1 MKKIILILTA
11 VLIYCSF
18 SKATTNDHLVIEL
31 GEDYTLKG
39 TTSKIWIENAKIV
52 SAVSTAAGV
61 TLKSNSIGQTRIRQN
76 NKLIRVSIVPL
87 GSQQTF
93 QDWLKLSQKFLN
105 ISVAFCE
112 DVVCLKGKLFRFE
125 DFKKI
130 TELIQKN
137 ESAIYLAL
145 DVDDELKGQLNLWY
159 ENRFREHG
167 LTPFK
172 IQFCQ
177 PWRLSYSTKETGAAY
192 KSVANSWGILASENK
207 QKIDIADNIHVEV
220 KMAEVKKDFGQTLGL
235 KWPDQYDA
243 QILGGQ
249 PSLPN
254 SVGAVLNAQ
263 ENQGNIKILAT
274 PNLVCRSGKEAEFF
288 AGGEFPIKLVSHKN
302 HDVIWK
308 KYGIIMKVK
317 PVIDAIGQMSIQI
330 ESEISSIDPSRSV
343 DGIPA
348 LLTNRVSSFFDLIES
363 KTIALSGLIRN
374 ETSQNSEGLPFL
386 SRLPVLGSLFSSKQF
401 KENNSELV
409 IFVTPKLMRNE

>member
-1 MKKIILILTA
+1 MKKIFFILFAIG
-11 VLIYCSF
+11 VF
-18 SKATTNDHLVIEL
+18 SNISNAAASDRVVIEL
-31 GEDYTLKG
+31 GEDYILKG
-39 TTSKIWIENAKIV
+39 STSKIWIENAKIL

-61 TLKSNSIGQTRIRQN
+61 SLKTNSIGETRIRQN
-76 NKLIRVSIVPL
+76 NKLIKVSIVPL
-87 GSQQTF
+87 GSQKTF
-93 QDWLKLSQKFLN
+93 QDWQKLSQKFLN
-105 ISVAFCE
+105 VSVAFCE

-130 TELIQKN
+130 IELIQRN
-137 ESAIYLAL
+137 DSSIYLAL
-145 DVDDELKGQLNLWY
+145 EANDELKAQLNLWY
-159 ENRFREHG
+159 ENRFRESG
-167 LTPFK
+167 LTPFR
-172 IQFCQ
+172 IQYNL
-177 PWRLSYSTKETGAAY
+177 PWKLSYSTKESGADY
-192 KSVANSWGILASENK
+192 RTIANKWGILATENK
-207 QKIDIADNIHVEV
+207 QKIEIADNIHVEV

-243 QILGGQ
+243 QILGGV
-249 PSLPN
+249 PTLPN
-254 SVGAVLNAQ
+254 SIGAVLNSQ

-288 AGGEFPIKLVSHKN
+288 AGGEFPIKLISHKN
-302 HDVIWK
+302 HDVVWK

-317 PVIDAIGQMSIQI
+317 PVIDSIGQMSIQI

-374 ETSQNSEGLPFL
+374 ETSQNSDGLPFL
-386 SRLPVLGSLFSSKQF
+386 SRLPILGLLFSSKQF